1 MSPRNVIIFGAT
13 GAVGAMTALTAHQ
26 QGAKVSLAVRNLAK
40 PIPTLE
46 GISAQ
51 KVQADLSKPG
61 TVKAAVQQTGA
72 TVAYLYAVFETQDYM
87 RGGIE
92 SVVFLSSCS
101 VEGDPRD
108 VPESNFIANIHAKIE
123 ITLEEIFGIHSFVT
137 LRPGFFTS
145 NLLWFKTAILK
156 GDVPV
161 PLPEA
166 VFDYIAPEDI
176 GRVSGSILAHGSDQ
190 HIVRLF
196 GAALRPIQEAF
207 QVVGQ
212 ALGINVKTTKVALD
226 QAAEKM
232 LASGIPEDITG
243 ITILNATEHPSGE
256 FPYGGVSEGV
266 PNIRKFT
273 QREPVTLEQWVEANK
288 DKFAA

>member
-72 TVAYLYAVFETQDYM
+72 TVAYFPKG
-87 RGGIE
+87 GGIE

-156 GDVPV
+156 GDVP
-161 PLPEA
+161 A

-256 FPYGGVSEGV
+256 FPYGGVSGGV